1 MMRPEARGRG
11 DAGQHTERSIKQT
24 DEDNS
29 SCFGRFYSDA
39 GRCGQ
44 CFRQHRHRFQERRVR
59 YRTSILLVQAPRCSR
74 SRYMECRGWR
84 FRRRSIQSDHVPPDQ
99 VLVGLYGKANIGPFI
114 YSIAPICAA
123 VLYNQRHQIASLS
136 ADLSKGDEVGS
147 GQGDPFELKC
157 PSNMLVIGSEWDS
170 AIVNTNFGAHDYLVA
185 PLRLRCA
192 SVLSSADASP
202 IKTISEAGERQT
214 SASAKPFSCPDG
226 SAAFGIGGRAGQ
238 FIDALSLG
246 CRAYK

>member
-1 MMRPEARGRG
+1 MPDNTRNGASSRRTKITLAVLGGFIVTLGGVVSAFDSIVTDFRSAACAIGLPFSWCKPPDVPVPDTWSVEVGGSGG
-11 DAGQHTERSIKQT
+11 DPFNRIT
-24 DEDNS
+24 
-29 SCFGRFYSDA
+29 
-39 GRCGQ
+39 
-44 CFRQHRHRFQERRVR
+44 
-59 YRTSILLVQAPRCSR
+59 
-74 SRYMECRGWR
+74 CR
-84 FRRRSIQSDHVPPDQ
+84 PDQ

-202 IKTISEAGERQT
+202 IKTISEAGERQA
-214 SASAKPFSCPDG
+214 SASAKPFSCRDG